1 MRIPGGDVKKWPRAA
16 GNDGEW
22 KGQQHTL
29 IDIKQF
35 RQAKQ
40 EHMHKFTYDVVRN
53 QGIKAYS

>member
-1 MRIPGGDVKKWPRAA
+1 MRIPKRPWVA

-40 EHMHKFTYDVVRN
+40 EDMHKFTYDVVRN